1 VAEGTDAL
9 LARIAE
15 APRETALFVDYDGV
29 LAPIVPRPEDAVP
42 LPEAV
47 DELRRLAGRYALVA
61 VISGRDGDDV
71 RARVGVDGVV
81 YVGSHGL
88 ELDPEAER
96 WRERV
101 AEFAKTVSWPAE
113 RKRYSVAFHY
123 RQAIDEEDA
132 RRELELIAERA
143 RAAGL
148 VPRFGRKVL
157 EILPPLVANKGTAVR
172 TLLERDELTRA
183 LVAGDDTTDLDAFAA
198 LDGLAVAVR
207 VAIVTDEGPREL
219 RERAD
224 VVVEGPRA
232 LVELLRKL

>member
-1 VAEGTDAL
+1 MAEGTDAL
-9 LARIAE
+9 LERIAE
-15 APRETALFVDYDGV
+15 APRETGLFVDYDGV

-61 VISGRDGDDV
+61 VVSGRDGDDV

-88 ELDPEAER
+88 ELDPDAER

-101 AEFAKTVSWPAE
+101 AEFAQTVPWPAE

-123 RQAIDEEDA
+123 RRATDEEDA

-148 VPRFGRKVL
+148 APRLGRKVL
-157 EILPPLVANKGTAVR
+157 EILPPLDANKGTAVGM
-172 TLLERDELTRA
+172 LLERDRLTRA

-207 VAIVTDEGPREL
+207 VAIVTDEGPPEL
-219 RERAD
+219 RERAN
-224 VVVEGPRA
+224 VVVEDPRA
-232 LVELLRKL
+232 FVDLLRKL

>member
-1 VAEGTDAL
+1 VAERTDAL
-9 LARIAE
+9 LQRIAE
-15 APRETALFVDYDGV
+15 APRETGLFFDYDGV
-29 LAPIVPRPEDAVP
+29 LAPIVPRPEEAVP

-61 VISGRDGDDV
+61 VVSGRDGDDV
-71 RARVGVDGVV
+71 RARVGVDSVV

-96 WRERV
+96 WRQHV

-123 RQAIDEEDA
+123 RQAGDEEAA

-143 RAAGL
+143 RVAGL

-157 EILPPLVANKGTAVR
+157 EILPPLEANKGTAVR
-172 TLLERDELTRA
+172 TLLERGELTRA
-183 LVAGDDTTDLDAFAA
+183 LVAGDDATDLDAFAA

-224 VVVEGPRA
+224 VVVDAPRA
-232 LVELLRKL
+232 FLELLRKL

>member
-1 VAEGTDAL
+1 VAEETDAL
-9 LARIAE
+9 LERIAE
-15 APRETALFVDYDGV
+15 APRETGLFVDYDGV

-61 VISGRDGDDV
+61 VVSGRDEDDV

-88 ELDPEAER
+88 ELDSEAEQ

-101 AEFAKTVSWPAE
+101 AEFAETVSWPAE

-123 RQAIDEEDA
+123 RQATDEKDA

-143 RAAGL
+143 RAVGL
-148 VPRFGRKVL
+148 APRFGRKVL
-157 EILPPLVANKGTAVR
+157 EILPPLDANKGTAVR
-172 TLLERDELTRA
+172 MLLERGELARA

-198 LDGLAVAVR
+198 LDGLAAAVR

-224 VVVEGPRA
+224 LVVEGPLA
-232 LVELLRKL
+232 FVELLRKL